1 MRGTSQCPLR
11 WVKRLALT
19 VDLLTLP
26 VLGYLLHWYRI
37 LPTPLD
43 LSKPE
48 TNAVSV
54 RAAQEM
60 KHHLGEHPD
69 LAAFDDHWYFAML
82 RQGMLHP

>member
-1 MRGTSQCPLR
+1 MPG
-11 WVKRLALT
+11 
-19 VDLLTLP
+19 
-26 VLGYLLHWYRI
+26 
-37 LPTPLD
+37 
-43 LSKPE
+43 

>member
-1 MRGTSQCPLR
+1 MPG
-11 WVKRLALT
+11 
-19 VDLLTLP
+19 
-26 VLGYLLHWYRI
+26 
-37 LPTPLD
+37 
-43 LSKPE
+43 

-82 RQGMLHP
+82 PERMLHP